1 MNPFLEEADEEL
13 KRADHLLYVSLKYT
27 RTVDIIKSIVER
39 LINTFDFSFEA
50 MLMMLKDK
58 GFVQAIP
65 KSPGFRASII
75 SDHYKEEPIMQ
86 DFLKFYSHLREISRA
101 EFQRSSEYR
110 RHVKMTAMLD
120 SGPVEVD
127 IDKISEYYQK
137 ARVFAEF
144 MKHIVIDAEEAKV
157 LPKVEMAQLLE
168 SVTAELDFN
177 KGRGN

>member
-39 LINTFDFSFEA
+39 LINTFDFSIEA

-58 GFVQAIP
+58 GVVQTIP
-65 KSPGFRASII
+65 KSPGFRANII
-75 SDHYKEEPIMQ
+75 SDQYKAEPVMQ

-101 EFQRSSEYR
+101 DFQRSSEYR

-120 SGPVEVD
+120 SGPVGVD
-127 IDKISEYYQK
+127 IDKISEYYHK

-144 MKHIVIDAEEAKV
+144 MKYIVIKGEEEKA
-157 LPKVEMAQLLE
+157 LPAVDMAQLLE